1 MRRLPLLLIF
11 GLTLTSHFS
20 PAFAGVVVS
29 SFGPGD
35 VGLSISTIGST
46 NDYETALAVAFTPST
61 TFTLA
66 QIDLSLGWLSGTNS
80 FLVYLR
86 NDNDDPTGSVIE
98 SWTSATLPFG
108 QPDMDLLT
116 STGGVVLN
124 AGTIYWIELIPGGS
138 DTYGAWNVP
147 SPDTYVGELAGSRDR
162 GVTWYP
168 PVNGVG
174 PAFDVMSTTPEGN
187 SALLVCVGLAVGR
200 LPVYPKSPRRFCR
213 PLIKGFPTASLVL

>member
-1 MRRLPLLLIF
+1 MLLIF
-11 GLTLTSHFS
+11 GLTSRFS

-35 VGLSISTIGST
+35 GFDVNGGLSISTIGST

-66 QIDLSLGWLSGTNS
+66 QIDLALGWISGTNS
-80 FLVYLR
+80 FVVDLR
-86 NDNDDPTGSVIE
+86 NDNDDPTGSVIA
-98 SWTSATLPFG
+98 SWTFAALPFG
-108 QPDMDLLT
+108 KPDIDTLT

-124 AGTIYWIELIPGGS
+124 AGTIYWIEVLPGGS
-138 DTYGAWNVP
+138 DTYGAWNEP
-147 SPDTYVGELAGSRDR
+147 SPDTYVGEEAESLNR

-187 SALLVCVGLAVGR
+187 SALLVCVGLFAVVGCR
-200 LPVYPKSPRRFCR
+200 LIRS
-213 PLIKGFPTASLVL
+213 